1 MKGMSQVKPIAMHPG
16 EYAGYAADSM
26 DSRQA
31 EIPGSIDLFPF
42 EERLAYLKKYGNHC
56 LSFSL
61 LQQGMHYF
69 DVPDIGFI
77 AFGQRWGKR
86 FVLADPVCDTKYRE
100 TLLKRFINQ
109 YSDPVF
115 VQISQDIAE
124 LIHARFGYYTTQFG
138 VEINVDLEK
147 WDLKGKKKQILR
159 TSVNHARKAG
169 VLIEENCTV
178 NSCQKLNDE
187 WLKTRKV
194 KNREIGFLIRPMDMD
209 YQEGTRKFYAYL
221 DGELIGFIF
230 FDPIYMDNRIIAYV
244 PNISRFS
251 NKFKPGIFYPL
262 MIHAMDIFKQEGV
275 KYLHLGLCPLV
286 TDDNDM
292 PGESVILKRINRL
305 LYNHGNWIFSFKGLY
320 FTKSRFG
327 GTESRIFGGTR
338 EKLPVRSFLA
348 LLKLC
353 NVF

>member
-1 MKGMSQVKPIAMHPG
+1 MAQVKPLVLSPE
-16 EYAGYAADSM
+16 EYACYAD
-26 DSRQA
+26 DYTDFPRE
-31 EIPGSIDLFPF
+31 EIPGRIDFFSF
-42 EERLAYLKKYGNHC
+42 EERLDYLKKYGDHC
-56 LSFSL
+56 LSYSL

-77 AFGQRWGKR
+77 AFGQKWGKR
-86 FVLADPVCDTKYRE
+86 FVLADPVCDTKDRE
-100 TLLKRFINQ
+100 RLLEEFINLGN
-109 YSDPVF
+109 DPVF

-124 LIHARFGYYTTQFG
+124 LIHARFGYYSTQFG

-159 TSVNHARKAG
+159 TSINHARKAG
-169 VLIEENCTV
+169 VLINEKCSENDCRHLT
-178 NSCQKLNDE
+178 DE

-194 KNREIGFLIRPMDMD
+194 KNREIGFLIRPMNME

-221 DGELIGFIF
+221 DGELIGFVF
-230 FDPIYMDNRIIAYV
+230 FDPIYSDNRVVGYV

-262 MIHAMDIFKQEGV
+262 MIHAMDTFKREGV
-275 KYLHLGLCPLV
+275 KYLHLGLCPLAA
-286 TDDNDM
+286 DDDVM
-292 PGESVILKRINRL
+292 PGESVILRRINRL

-327 GTESRIFGGTR
+327 GTENKIFGGTR
-338 EKLPVRSFLA
+338 EKLPVSAFLA

>member
-1 MKGMSQVKPIAMHPG
+1 MKGMSQMKPIAMHPE
-16 EYAGYAADSM
+16 EYVVSVTDSI
-26 DSRQA
+26 DSPQA
-31 EIPGSIDLFPF
+31 EILGRIDLFTF

-56 LSFSL
+56 LSFSQ
-61 LQQGMHYF
+61 LQHGMHYF
-69 DVPDIGFI
+69 DVPGIGFI
-77 AFGQRWGKR
+77 AFGQKWGKR

-100 TLLKRFINQ
+100 TLLERFINQ
-109 YSDPVF
+109 DNDPVF

-138 VEINVDLEK
+138 VEINVDLED
-147 WDLKGKKKQILR
+147 WNLKGKKKQILR

-169 VLIEENCTV
+169 VFIEESFTGNG
-178 NSCQKLNDE
+178 CQKLNDE

-194 KNREIGFLIRPMDMD
+194 KNREIRFLIRPMGMD
-209 YQEGTRKFYAYL
+209 FQEGTRKFYAYL

-262 MIHAMDIFKQEGV
+262 MIHAMNIFKQEGV
-275 KYLHLGLCPLV
+275 KYLNLGLCPLV
-286 TDDNDM
+286 GDDNDM
-292 PGESVILKRINRL
+292 PGESAILKRINRL

-338 EKLPVRSFLA
+338 QKLPVRAFLS
-348 LLKLC
+348 LMKLC